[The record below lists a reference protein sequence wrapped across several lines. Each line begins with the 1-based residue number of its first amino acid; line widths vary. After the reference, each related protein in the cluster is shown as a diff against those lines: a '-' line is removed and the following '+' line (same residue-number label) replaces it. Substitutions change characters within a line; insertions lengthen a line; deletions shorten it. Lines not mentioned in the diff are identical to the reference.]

1 MIVSC
6 AVPGLRMHPVRVSA
20 RGDAAAA
27 LAVAG
32 QARRTL
38 AGQLPGGGFWT
49 MPSGRSFILACWRQN
64 IERARRLRTGEGATA

>member
-1 MIVSC
+1 MIAPV
-6 AVPGLRMHPVRVSA
+6 AVPGLRMRPVRVSA

-49 MPSGRSFILACWRQN
+49 MPSGRTVILACWRQN
-64 IERARRLRTGEGATA
+64 LASARRLRLGRDWCA